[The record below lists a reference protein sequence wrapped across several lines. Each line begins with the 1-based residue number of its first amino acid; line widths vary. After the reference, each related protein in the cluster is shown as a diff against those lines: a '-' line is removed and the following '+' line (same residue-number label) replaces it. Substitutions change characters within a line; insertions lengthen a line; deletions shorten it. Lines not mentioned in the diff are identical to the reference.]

1 MAETGPV
8 RCVVCDAEAKYRC
21 PGCDRRT
28 CCLACVKKHK
38 ELFGCSG
45 LKAIPSAP
53 EAVETGGK
61 YNEKLFVKDYN
72 FLEAINTQ
80 ISKLEEE
87 KVEKRSGKAADT
99 RDPVKLALFKKI
111 QKASKLAE
119 LRMLPTGFSRS
130 KQNRTHFIETAETAE
145 NTENETEIPVAKS
158 SRMARIAWT
167 IDFLDLD
174 TCKVIETLFDIP
186 DDTKLEDLLRRIN
199 CNKSVKAVYL
209 RNETRL
215 GRPTEKKREIGKEK
229 WNRTI
234 AQILIGG
241 RCFEYPQFE
250 ISYESEN
257 ENGKEDEKD
266 VNKEIN

>member
-1 MAETGPV
+1 MMDETEAV
-8 RCVVCDAEAKYRC
+8 RCVVCEAEAKYRC

-38 ELFGCSG
+38 EQFGCSG
-45 LKAIPSAP
+45 LKSIPSAP
-53 EAVETGGK
+53 EAVETGEK
-61 YNEKLFVKDYN
+61 YNEELFVKDYN

-87 KVEKRSGKAADT
+87 KSDKRSGKVADMK
-99 RDPVKLALFKKI
+99 DPVKLALFKKI
-111 QKASKLAE
+111 QKVSKLAE

-130 KQNRTHFIETAETAE
+130 KQNRTHFIETVERETAD
-145 NTENETEIPVAKS
+145 NETEAPVAKS
-158 SRMARIAWT
+158 SRIARIAWT

-174 TCKVIETLFDIP
+174 TCKVIKTLFDIP
-186 DDTKLEDLLRRIN
+186 DDVKLEDLLRRIS

-215 GRPTEKKREIGKEK
+215 GRPTEKRREIKKEE
-229 WNRTI
+229 WNKTI
-234 AQILIGG
+234 AQIFIGG

-250 ISYESEN
+250 IIYESGNEN
-257 ENGKEDEKD
+257 EKEDEK
-266 VNKEIN
+266 VSIKK